1 MNNSFDLP
9 NTTASPIARS
19 LVYYLSIG
27 AVIIMSLTSYLW
39 LPHLSRHFKS
49 TDQNLILQTQ
59 QAVYEHEQRLVDLSQ
74 KVTQL
79 INYKAQENL
88 ISKKQLL
95 SFENFLIL
103 KLHILN
109 GSNYEYQL
117 KKIFDN
123 YHIESNQFPTLLNY
137 ASSGIV
143 SLRTIDTVFGQ
154 EANMYQSQQSKWH
167 MFKNWLKSF
176 IKVKSNQTA
185 VDQPAL
191 NILTLIK
198 SEQYS
203 SAITLIQST
212 YPQRHEDFKESLKRL
227 DDAIH
232 LNLELEQLRH
242 HILTQQ

>member
-9 NTTASPIARS
+9 NTTASPTVRS
-19 LVYYLSIG
+19 LIYYLSIG
-27 AVIIMSLTSYLW
+27 AVIIMSITSYLW

-59 QAVYEHEQRLVDLSQ
+59 QAVYEHDQRLVDLSQ

-79 INYKAQENL
+79 INHKAQDNL

-117 KKIFDN
+117 KNFFDT
-123 YHIESNQFPTLLNY
+123 YHIESDQFPTLIHY
-137 ASSGIV
+137 GASGIS
-143 SLRTIDTVFGQ
+143 SLRTIDAVFNQ
-154 EANMYQSQQSKWH
+154 ESSHYQSQQSKWH
-167 MFKNWLKSF
+167 MFKNWLRNL
-176 IKVKSNQTA
+176 IKVKSTQTA
-185 VDQPAL
+185 VDQAAL

-212 YPQRHEDFKESLKRL
+212 YPQRHEDFKESLKKL

-232 LNLELEQLRH
+232 LNHELEQLRH